1 MPPSQCSFSACL
13 NRNISFSLVIQQ
25 KFSNLIMQDFIL
37 GTKIIAETKGKKFIF
52 SRVYILEERDK
63 DKNNDLIAIEINTY
77 RSISY

>member
-37 GTKIIAETKGKKFIF
+37 GTKIIAETKGKKIHIF
-52 SRVYILEERDK
+52 MSLHFRGKRQRQK
-63 DKNNDLIAIEINTY
+63 
-77 RSISY
+77 